1 MSMEAEGRVIRWG
14 IVGCGDVTEVKSGPA
29 FRKVR
34 GSKLVAV
41 MRRDG
46 ALARQYAKRHGV
58 ARWYDDVDALL
69 RDPEVDAVYVATP
82 VGSHAE
88 IARKVAG
95 AGKPAYVEKPMARHA
110 PECED
115 MVDAFGRAGVPLFV
129 AYYRRKLPRFTQVAA
144 LLAAGAVGRVT
155 GVRYHY
161 GSASHR
167 KPTTPLPWRLD
178 AAQSG
183 GGLFLD
189 LGCHALDIIDFLLGP
204 LHEIC
209 GMARNVA
216 SDHDVEDTVAMTFCV
231 GDGVPGV
238 ASWNFAQQKRE
249 DGLEIAGTEGHVRLS
264 VFGETPIHVTR
275 GTSVETIEVA
285 NPEHIQQPLVRSI
298 VDALLG
304 RSECPSTGETALRTS
319 VVMDTVLCGYYG
331 GREDRFWDRSE
342 TWPGRRK

>member
-1 MSMEAEGRVIRWG
+1 MSTEAEGRVIRWG

-69 RDPEVDAVYVATP
+69 GDAEVDAVYVATP

-88 IARKVAG
+88 IARKVAD

-115 MVDAFGRAGVPLFV
+115 MVDTFARAG
-129 AYYRRKLPRFTQVAA
+129 RRKLPRFMQVAA
-144 LLAAGAVGRVT
+144 LLAGGAVGKVT

-178 AAQSG
+178 SPQSG

-204 LHEIC
+204 LHEIH

-216 SDHDVEDTVAMTFCV
+216 SDHDVEDTVAMTFSV
-231 GDGVPGV
+231 GEGVPGV

-264 VFGETPIHVTR
+264 VFGDTPIYVAR
-275 GTSVETIEVA
+275 GESVETIEVA
-285 NPEHIQQPLVRSI
+285 NPEHIQQPLVQSL

-304 RSECPSTGETALRTS
+304 RGECPSTGETALRTS
-319 VVMDTVLCGYYG
+319 VVMDTVLSGYYG
-331 GREDRFWDRSE
+331 GREDRFWERAE